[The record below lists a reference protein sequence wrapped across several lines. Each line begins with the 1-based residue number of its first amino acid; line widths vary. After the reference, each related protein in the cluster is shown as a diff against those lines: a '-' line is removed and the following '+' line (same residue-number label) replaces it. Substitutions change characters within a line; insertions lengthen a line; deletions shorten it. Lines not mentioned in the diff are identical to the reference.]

1 MINKA
6 IKIAGVYDKNC
17 DGVQRIFNEGVD
29 NQLIGIDSWAIFA
42 ERGGLQGA
50 IDLLPIADFVKVRN
64 ELEVAFERT
73 KARMDEITGMTDIR
87 RGVTDPNETYG
98 AQRLKNNSS
107 NIRLRDRQAEVQR
120 FIRDNVELIGEV
132 VASLFQTETLK
143 AITGLKL
150 FDSQIQKQQLIQQIQ
165 ASGQPEIPNELEL
178 MLESST
184 WEEVVGMLRD
194 KATRNFRIDIETDST
209 VMADEQ
215 AEKQDRMELLSGLT
229 NAMEK
234 LVPIAQANPMLA
246 PLIGE
251 MVLFGVRSFRVG
263 RPFESRIEEII
274 TKMEKAAQNPAPP
287 QPSPEQV
294 KAQAEQA
301 KTQAEMA
308 KIQLSS
314 QQEATRMQ
322 SEAMSQ
328 MASQKHDKDMLM
340 AEAMMAKQQAQL
352 DAQVEQIK
360 QQAQAEHTRMTNE
373 LEMQR
378 ALMQA
383 QIDADMKRMENEY
396 KLMLEQMKQSK
407 QREEDDLR

>member
-294 KAQAEQA
+294 KAQTDKELKQMELQADAQKFQAESQLRLQEIDRGAQA
-301 KTQAEMA
+301 KLMEQRASLELQASNDARDGER
-308 KIQLSS
+308 
-314 QQEATRMQ
+314 ER
-322 SEAMSQ
+322 
-328 MASQKHDKDMLM
+328 QKMLM
-340 AEAMMAKQQAQL
+340 DYELEQQRIASERFKAEL
-352 DAQVEQIK
+352 DAQTRLTVAQIS
-360 QQAQAEHTRMTNE
+360 AQASQEIARNKPQPG
-373 LEMQR
+373 MQ
-378 ALMQA
+378 
-383 QIDADMKRMENEY
+383 
-396 KLMLEQMKQSK
+396 
-407 QREEDDLR
+407 